1 MSTDSNNVIAAKAG
15 SQVLPAK
22 ERMESQMNADGPDS
36 QLGINNREPSR
47 TANPHAGIPS
57 LRRIQPLVTSQF
69 KSDTYAP
76 DANNPFRDKELR
88 RFAPKKYL
96 TLSISLFSR

>member
-69 KSDTYAP
+69 KSDTYALGLMP
-76 DANNPFRDKELR
+76 ITLFETKSYVALLR
-88 RFAPKKYL
+88 KS
-96 TLSISLFSR
+96 T